1 MTIDQLERPSS
12 SEALCDTEW
21 RALGLE
27 QSAHRYSDLTDDI
40 TSVAPSEKIH
50 FGQHLLVF
58 SEPLPAWSADLLQRI
73 SELGE
78 LKENWNS
85 YEARPIDPYCAVK
98 TIIFLLSM
106 LDADT
111 PMPIIVP
118 TNRGG
123 IQLEWH
129 RSGVDLE
136 IEIESIS
143 RLHVFFAD
151 EESGEESEVTLTSNL
166 QPVVPL
172 LDRLIAR

>member
-1 MTIDQLERPSS
+1 MNDKKVLFVPLAIDQLPDQFHA
-12 SEALCDTEW
+12 ALKFRELLAFC
-21 RALGLE
+21 LGF
-27 QSAHRYSDLTDDI
+27 LT
-40 TSVAPSEKIH
+40 VF
-50 FGQHLLVF
+50 FGVTG
-58 SEPLPAWSADLLQRI
+58 I
-73 SELGE
+73 SELGDLE
-78 LKENWNS
+78 ENWNS
-85 YEARPIDPYCAVK
+85 YGGRPVDPQCAVK